1 MGTSQGAPGV
11 VSNGQRGGGD
21 LTSGSGVSKV
31 NCSEVGAGEGELS
44 LASGGTSVGINFISR
59 NQFKITKS
67 TANKIFDPLE
77 GIFVLLG
84 RKGVDN
90 ATRVKLYN
98 PLFRMVIPFL
108 TQPPHERTLTGRGSR
123 VYPNGRGSR

>member
-67 TANKIFDPLE
+67 TAKKIFDPL
-77 GIFVLLG
+77 G
-84 RKGVDN
+84 KGFSSFWVEN
-90 ATRVKLYN
+90 RVEKFN
-98 PLFRMVIPFL
+98 CGAIC
-108 TQPPHERTLTGRGSR
+108 SK
-123 VYPNGRGSR
+123 